1 MLRKFSIF
9 NLLWSVLPTAFGQF
23 EDRQW
28 LYFGEPDFIGQQN
41 GTCENVVVLASQ
53 KFPLPFSPNLTS
65 TCASSGGPIRLIFG
79 EDVWSGER
87 VSNIS
92 VRFDCDASFSLLR
105 NYSLIHREGDT
116 MPGNTSASI
125 ACDLIESLKTNK
137 THISTPPLNS
147 TGQTEL
153 DASAGQDSAVIDAP
167 FQSGSVNGAT
177 QGLNPPND
185 GVPQLESQS
194 QGAGLTLGNDAMP
207 TASESDSPQG
217 AESTSGN
224 DAMPTASGPDSPR
237 GDNTMDDPAL
247 GGTSAN
253 PPEGQQRPQS
263 GPFSGAGS
271 AVPTSLGS
279 PSSDADPNATID
291 AVPSGTDQPESSTT
305 TNGTIGTNSGSV
317 TSLTQPGT
325 DVFQDPSYGTTASDQ
340 GDALPTGNNTCT
352 CPPA

>member
-1 MLRKFSIF
+1 MSRKFSTF

-28 LYFGEPDFIGQQN
+28 LYFGEPDLIGQQN

-92 VRFDCDASFSLLR
+92 VRFDCDASSSLLR

-125 ACDLIESLKTNK
+125 ACDLIESLKTNM
-137 THISTPPLNS
+137 THISTPPLHPN
-147 TGQTEL
+147 GQTEP
-153 DASAGQDSAVIDAP
+153 DASTGQDSAVIAAP
-167 FQSGSVNGAT
+167 FQSGSVKGAT
-177 QGLNPPND
+177 QGLDSPND
-185 GVPQLESQS
+185 GMPQLGSQS
-194 QGAGLTLGNDAMP
+194 QGAGLTSGNDAMP
-207 TASESDSPQG
+207 TSSESDSPQG

-224 DAMPTASGPDSPR
+224 DPMPTASGPDSPQ
-237 GDNTMDDPAL
+237 GDSKTGDPAP

-253 PPEGQQRPQS
+253 PSEGQQRPQS
-263 GPFSGAGS
+263 GPISGAGS
-271 AVPTSLGS
+271 AISTSLGS
-279 PSSDADPNATID
+279 PSSDADPNATAE
-291 AVPSGTDQPESSTT
+291 AVPSETDQPESSTT
-305 TNGTIGTNSGSV
+305 TNGTIGANPGSV

-325 DVFQDPSYGTTASDQ
+325 DVFHDPSYGTTTSSP
-340 GDALPTGNNTCT
+340 GNTLPTGNNTCT